1 MKPFCDILK
10 QKRIEQNISRKE
22 LSLVTDISLSSLSL
36 YESGKS
42 DPTGPVLIQLAR
54 ALHTSI
60 DDLVGYSVDPLPEYE
75 RYKKYLESIGAK
87 VQEESEW
94 VIISIPSRPKG
105 YPSIFQRENFCKEM
119 RMYEEQATA
128 QGERE
133 KAKAMLDIIQQYAL
147 VSVRL
152 MQAVMKEQG
161 VRRPCDVDDTSLET
175 FIDSD
180 KARKIVQSVFGDDAP
195 HKPFKPSAQ

>member
-87 VQEESEW
+87 VR
-94 VIISIPSRPKG
+94 VIG
-105 YPSIFQRENFCKEM
+105 N
-119 RMYEEQATA
+119 AV
-128 QGERE
+128 
-133 KAKAMLDIIQQYAL
+133 MLDLPRDEYKRKTPQVILSKEDFSELSSAIEGAISKKVISARDERFLTLFRDYAK
-147 VSVRL
+147 VSNIVYEAVRNEEGIHKNEAL
-152 MQAVMKEQG
+152 RAAYRITCERLEIPVKNIPK
-161 VRRPCDVDDTSLET
+161 VKVVDLWE
-175 FIDSD
+175 
-180 KARKIVQSVFGDDAP
+180 GE
-195 HKPFKPSAQ
+195 